1 MNSELLLPN
10 LPTRVHVLGLL
21 LLTFLGFAPSAQ
33 AQVPPSQ
40 SVEVAQGVR
49 VLVPAPW
56 FVANRATNGIE
67 IAHPRSSTRP
77 APPVQPGEKPRS
89 AEELI
94 TAEARIVITVETQP
108 THDRAVEKLVEATEE
123 TAERSRLLVIAG
135 WPAIQRRR
143 TAPLPTPGEAQGTQT
158 ESATFLTS
166 TIAAGTL
173 LIRFETALAP
183 NADPR
188 LADTALTMART
199 VRVQRGN
206 ARDAQRQLNN
216 MSRSMQRRSNRF
228 RLIVPQG
235 AAALRQLS
243 PLSATQPGA
252 SRVQIGNGELE
263 IAVSNDGQ
271 HVVVSANS
279 GFSFS
284 DNGGQTFTRGGATP
298 CIFRGC
304 DGDPSLAVGRSGSFY
319 YSWIGFP
326 TDEPGGNPP
335 NGATD
340 SLSVSTDN
348 GHTFAFRS
356 NAVLCPATTPGVCTI
371 PDQEHI
377 AADRANFSGTS
388 QDRVYL
394 VWRNFAN
401 VSLTPRIVCSS
412 NGGTTWSGQTIIDPS
427 GDFPRLTVGGN
438 GSVYVVYASNNTIRL
453 RRFSPCD
460 AGLVP
465 QASVQVTTF
474 NNVACPMPGL
484 DRCNNGNV
492 LSSPTVSVDPI
503 DPNHVYVAWAT
514 STGNGNEDI
523 IVADSRDGGVTFS
536 PGVRVNAAIAAR
548 RFMPWVCSVAGTA
561 FVSWYDRRTATAA
574 NNDLTNYF
582 VGRAITVGNVLQ
594 PGAEINL
601 SVNADRQCA
610 TGFPCGA
617 RANNDF
623 SSCLQ
628 SGTATRL
635 GGCPKYGDYNGN
647 ACVANRVYT
656 AWASATSPP
665 GLPAAGAITLFSSAF
680 SSQAQTLQTLT
691 VRMTIV
697 HPDSQHLRL
706 FNLQI
711 DGVTVVPNSNGGS
724 TGPRDMSVGVHRVGE
739 TGGTSTPL
747 SAFHVVIGGDCA
759 PDGTVNIGAGE
770 NKICTIRNFDS
781 FGGCATG
788 RRCCEPGNGE
798 QGCRLCVTAN
808 QQCP

>member
-1 MNSELLLPN
+1 MNSELLLHN

-21 LLTFLGFAPSAQ
+21 LFTFLGFAPQAK

-67 IAHPRSSTRP
+67 IAYPRSPTRRTP
-77 APPVQPGEKPRS
+77 QVQPGEKPRS
-89 AEELI
+89 AEEVI
-94 TAEARIVITVETQP
+94 TAEARIVITVESQP
-108 THDRAVEKLVEATEE
+108 SHDQAVEKLVETAAE
-123 TAERSRLLVIAG
+123 TAERPRLLVIAG

-143 TAPLPTPGEAQGTQT
+143 TAPLPTPGEAQGAPT
-158 ESATFLTS
+158 ESATFITS
-166 TIAAGTL
+166 SIAAGML

-183 NADPR
+183 DADPR
-188 LADTALTMART
+188 LADTALTIARN

-206 ARDAQRQLNN
+206 VRDAQHKLNI
-216 MSRSMQRRSNRF
+216 MSRSMRQRANRF
-228 RLIVPQG
+228 RLTVPQG
-235 AAALRQLS
+235 AALQQLL
-243 PLSATQPGA
+243 PVPRRQPGT
-252 SRVQIGNGELE
+252 SQVQRGFGELE

-271 HVVVSANS
+271 HVVVAANS

-284 DNGGQTFTRGGATP
+284 DNGGQTFTRGGPTP
-298 CIFRGC
+298 CIFSVC

-319 YSWIGFP
+319 YSWIGYP
-326 TDEPGGNPP
+326 TNEPGGNPP
-335 NGATD
+335 NGSTD

-348 GHTFAFRS
+348 GHAFVFRS
-356 NAVLCPATTPGVCTI
+356 NAVVCPATTPGVCTL

-377 AADRANFSGTS
+377 AADRANLSGTS

-401 VSLTPRIVCSS
+401 VGVTPRIVCSS
-412 NGGTTWSGQTIIDPS
+412 NGGTTWSGQTIIDT
-427 GDFPRLTVGGN
+427 GDFPRLTVGGD
-438 GSVYVVYASNNTIRL
+438 GSVYVVYASSNTIRL
-453 RRFSPCD
+453 RKFNPCD
-460 AGLVP
+460 AGLAAQP
-465 QASVQVTTF
+465 SVQVATF
-474 NNVACPMPGL
+474 NNVPCPVPGL
-484 DRCNNGNV
+484 DRCNDGNI
-492 LSSPTVSVDPI
+492 LSSPTVSVDPV

-514 STGNGNEDI
+514 STGGGNEDI
-523 IVADSRDGGVTFS
+523 RVADSRDGGATFR
-536 PGVRVNAAIAAR
+536 PGVRVNTTVAAR
-548 RFMPWVCSVAGTA
+548 RFMPWVCSLAGTA

-582 VGRAITVGNVLQ
+582 AGRVVTVGNVLQ

-601 SVNADRQCA
+601 SGNADRQCA

-623 SSCLQ
+623 SSC
-628 SGTATRL
+628 SPPATGTI
-635 GGCPKYGDYNGN
+635 GSGCPKYGDYNGN
-647 ACVANRVYT
+647 ACIANRVYT

-665 GLPAAGAITLFSSAF
+665 GFPAVTGITLFSSVF
-680 SSQAQTLQTLT
+680 SSQTLT
-691 VRMTIV
+691 VTMTIV
-697 HPDSQHLRL
+697 HPDSQHLRR

-711 DGVTVVPNSNGGS
+711 DGVTVLTNSNGGS
-724 TGPRDMSVGVHRVGE
+724 TGPRDVSVGVHTVGE
-739 TGGTSTPL
+739 TGGTDTPI

-759 PDGTVNIGAGE
+759 PNGTVNVGPSE
-770 NKICTIRNFDS
+770 NKVCTITNFDN

-788 RRCCEPGNGE
+788 RRCCEPGVGE
-798 QGCRLCVTAN
+798 QGCQLCVNAN